1 MTQTFPLRRSRWA
14 LPLLLP
20 LAPGKIRAEVT
31 ADRVLVR
38 MGLLGRADVPLRLLD
53 RVGRMDWP
61 WWGGVGA
68 RLGRGLV
75 AFVGASGPVAV
86 LELTEAV
93 PVRAPMRWLTRR
105 VLVGVEDVEG
115 FTAAVVAARRLV

>member
-1 MTQTFPLRRSRWA
+1 VSQEFPLRRSRWA

-20 LAPGKIRAEVT
+20 LAPGRIRAEVT
-31 ADRVLVR
+31 PDRVLVW

-53 RVGRMDWP
+53 RVSRMEWP

-75 AFVGASGPVAV
+75 AYVGASGPAAI
-86 LELTEAV
+86 LELSEPV
-93 PVRAPMRWLTRR
+93 PVRAPMRWETRR
-105 VLVGVEDVEG
+105 VIVGVEDVEG
-115 FTAAVVAARRLV
+115 FTAAVVAARREV